1 MFAMSDEQ
9 RPPTEEELR
18 AAYEA
23 ELKRIRVDD
32 VLVQTIVSLI
42 NLGGLRAGM
51 VEGSENERDVEQLH
65 QAIEAIRV
73 LLPIVEPALGRD
85 AAAIRDALSRLQLEY
100 TRLAAQGEP
109 APADGAEAPA
119 AGEPATPEGPPSEPG
134 QAGPAQRS
142 GRLWVPGQ

>member
-1 MFAMSDEQ
+1 MSEEQ

-32 VLVQTIVSLI
+32 VLVQTLVSLI

-51 VEGSENERDVEQLH
+51 VEGSEGERDVEQL
-65 QAIEAIRV
+65 QKAIDAIRV
-73 LLPIVEPALGRD
+73 LLPLVEPALGRD

-100 TRLAAQGEP
+100 TRLASQSDEGPGDAGDAAAAPGAGGPP
-109 APADGAEAPA
+109 APEQAP
-119 AGEPATPEGPPSEPG
+119 SDPG
-134 QAGPAQRS
+134 QPGPAQRS
-142 GRLWVPGQ
+142 GRLWIPGQ

>member
-1 MFAMSDEQ
+1 MSDEQ

-51 VEGSENERDVEQLH
+51 VEGSEGERDVEQLQ

-100 TRLAAQGEP
+100 TRLAAQGQP
-109 APADGAEAPA
+109 APGDGEAQAPD
-119 AGEPATPEGPPSEPG
+119 AGEPAMPDGAPTEPG
-134 QAGPAQRS
+134 EAGPAQRS